1 MVKKFNLIDNLWRN
15 KMLILTTPNIEG
27 HKIIEYYGLVTGE
40 SLLGANVYKDLF
52 SGVRDVVGGRT
63 SAYEEQLKSAR
74 DLAIVSITEKAEKDD
89 ANAIIGIRIKYNNLG
104 GTMGNTIMVTVTGTA
119 VKYE

>member
-1 MVKKFNLIDNLWRN
+1 
-15 KMLILTTPNIEG
+15 MLVLTTPNIEG
-27 HKIIEYYGLVTGE
+27 KKIVQYFGLVTGE

-63 SAYEEQLKSAR
+63 STYELEIKKAR
-74 DLAIVSITEKAEKDD
+74 DLALESMNEKAESKG
-89 ANAIIGIRIKYNNLG
+89 ANAVIGVRIKYNNLG

-119 VKYE
+119 VKYEE

>member
-1 MVKKFNLIDNLWRN
+1 M
-15 KMLILTTPNIEG
+15 EG
-27 HKIIEYYGLVTGE
+27 HKILEYFGLVTGE

-63 SAYEEQLKSAR
+63 SAYEEQLKMAR
-74 DLAIVSITEKAEKDD
+74 DVAIGSMQEKAEKEG

-104 GTMGNTIMVTVTGTA
+104 VTMGNTIMVTVTGTA

>member
-1 MVKKFNLIDNLWRN
+1 
-15 KMLILTTPNIEG
+15 MLISTTPNIEG
-27 HKIIEYYGLVTGE
+27 HNIVEYFGLVTGE

-63 SAYEEQLKSAR
+63 SAYEEQLKMAR
-74 DLAIVSITEKAEKDD
+74 DIAINSVEEKAEKEG

-119 VKYE
+119 VKYD

>member
-1 MVKKFNLIDNLWRN
+1 M
-15 KMLILTTPNIEG
+15 EG
-27 HKIIEYYGLVTGE
+27 HKILEYFGLVTGE

-63 SAYEEQLKSAR
+63 SAYEEQLKMAR
-74 DLAIVSITEKAEKDD
+74 DVAIGSMQEKAEKEG